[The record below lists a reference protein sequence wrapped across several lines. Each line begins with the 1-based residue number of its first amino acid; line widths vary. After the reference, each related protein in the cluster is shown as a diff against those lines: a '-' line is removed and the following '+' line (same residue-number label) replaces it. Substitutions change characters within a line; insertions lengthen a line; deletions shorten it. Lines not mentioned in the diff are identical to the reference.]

1 METKIII
8 ALSIKIKFTNL
19 KENLESQ
26 EYWIFEQFSIPAISN
41 LEQYG
46 IIPDIFQIENI
57 QNNSVHF
64 RKLQKQ
70 DDSGKIEILKNSDT
84 IRFFYFLF
92 YSNEPLI

>member
-1 METKIII
+1 MQKKS
-8 ALSIKIKFTNL
+8 L
-19 KENLESQ
+19 NLESQ